1 MTYKSINPSEL
12 GSAIAELLAQYHEG
26 VIDGVNAA
34 GKKAVKRLVKLTK
47 STAPKNSG
55 DFAKSITYTTTE
67 NPGIRDKKYTWG
79 AKAPHHRITHLLV
92 NGHETVNGGR
102 VPGDPFLE
110 NALETVL
117 PEYES
122 DIKEAIKN
130 DK

>member
-1 MTYKSINPSEL
+1 MTYKSIDPSEL
-12 GSAIAELLAQYHEG
+12 GAAIAELLTLYHEE
-26 VIDGVNAA
+26 VIEDVNAA
-34 GKKAVKRLVKLTK
+34 GEKAVKKLVELTK
-47 STAPKNSG
+47 STAPKDSG
-55 DFAKSITYTTTE
+55 DFAKSITYTAKEKRGT
-67 NPGIRDKKYTWG
+67 GDKEFTWG

-122 DIKEAIKN
+122 DIEEAIK
-130 DK
+130 K